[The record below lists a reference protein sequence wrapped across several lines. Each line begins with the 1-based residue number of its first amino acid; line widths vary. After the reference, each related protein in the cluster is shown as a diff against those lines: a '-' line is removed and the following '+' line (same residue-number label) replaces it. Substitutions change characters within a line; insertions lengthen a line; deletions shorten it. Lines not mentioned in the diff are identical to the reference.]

1 MGWQRACSYNLFS
14 VPSIQPFG
22 MLLSLLSF
30 ALPLAASLPNP
41 SQQPFQ
47 LIADDLPPDLSAELF
62 RSVHGLLKSW
72 SQAFQ
77 PIGR

>member
-1 MGWQRACSYNLFS
+1 
-14 VPSIQPFG
+14 
-22 MLLSLLSF
+22 MLLQLLTL
-30 ALPLAASLPNP
+30 ALPLAAALPQ
-41 SQQPFQ
+41 QQP
-47 LIADDLPPDLSAELF
+47 LIAADPAPDLSAELF